1 MREQLKKIFCPA
13 PFLHTYTSM
22 GNSAFKLCC
31 MSDIID
37 RIDTPAI
44 KKGDTVAAQQH
55 RLWTGDK
62 IKNIR
67 KSFLN
72 NEWPVLENGSR
83 PCDYCKHYEE
93 IGVDRESTRVEFI
106 EKYSD
111 AELTV
116 EDMGLNIET
125 GNKYGHP
132 IDLDLRPGKLCN
144 AKCRSCCSIWSSKIE
159 KEVLDNRDLLEG
171 TYWDMYTDNKW
182 QMRMAESIDWDQ
194 DNSRLYENYDLT
206 DVRWLKMSG
215 GETLIDPSCFKIW
228 KQLVDHGD
236 AKNIK
241 LHIITNGTVWPKQ
254 AVELLSQFK
263 GLQLRFSVDGIGK
276 VFEYCR
282 TGCEWKKVHAN
293 FLKACELPNIH
304 SMGFNSVIN
313 VYNVFHIYY
322 HVAWMIEQSRRFEFI
337 DPPALH
343 PIVEPMHLNVHW
355 LDEDHKDF
363 IRSEI
368 DRVIYDYN
376 INDREQECF
385 QQVYSDLNK
394 DVSHYRK
401 ESEFTDNIP
410 ENIEKRADRWMIP
423 NIQYNKE
430 QFVRHTLV
438 ADKIRKTNVLEIT
451 PQLERYLI

>member
-1 MREQLKKIFCPA
+1 
-13 PFLHTYTSM
+13 
-22 GNSAFKLCC
+22 
-31 MSDIID
+31 
-37 RIDTPAI
+37 
-44 KKGDTVAAQQH
+44 
-55 RLWTGDK
+55 
-62 IKNIR
+62 
-67 KSFLN
+67 
-72 NEWPVLENGSR
+72 
-83 PCDYCKHYEE
+83 
-93 IGVDRESTRVEFI
+93 
-106 EKYSD
+106 
-111 AELTV
+111 
-116 EDMGLNIET
+116 
-125 GNKYGHP
+125 
-132 IDLDLRPGKLCN
+132 
-144 AKCRSCCSIWSSKIE
+144 
-159 KEVLDNRDLLEG
+159 
-171 TYWDMYTDNKW
+171 MYTDNKW

-304 SMGFNSVIN
+304 NIGFNSVIN
-313 VYNVFHIYY
+313 VYNIFHIYY

-430 QFVRHTLV
+430 QFVSHTLV